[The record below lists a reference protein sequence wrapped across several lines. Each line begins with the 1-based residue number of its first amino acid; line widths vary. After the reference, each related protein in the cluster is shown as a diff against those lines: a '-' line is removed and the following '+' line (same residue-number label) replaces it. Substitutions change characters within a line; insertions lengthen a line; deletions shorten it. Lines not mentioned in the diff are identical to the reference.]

1 MARETTS
8 SGARRRRWPWVL
20 LGFGVL
26 LFVLV
31 GLGLLARPMMDVK
44 PEADAA
50 RDELGMAQDALKD
63 EDLDAAKLH
72 VAAARAHV
80 DEASTLVNGFGG
92 DVWRWVPVGGGAI
105 QDVRHLVGALDQA
118 TAIAEIGTEVY
129 PELMQSDSLVQ
140 DAQVDLDQLDGILTS
155 LDQAGLHLH
164 AAVDD
169 LEAVDGDT
177 PFIGDKVL
185 EARDQAWDRIEPIST
200 TYDEAE
206 PVLDAL
212 PDMLG
217 AEGERNYIVAIMNPA
232 ELRYSGGATLTLV
245 PMTMSDG
252 KIEFGDTVTNED
264 IAAGGDG
271 KIKWPKVKGNPFHT
285 PGKRVVMSATF
296 SPYWSQSGEELLRAW
311 EARFGQKADGV
322 ITVDL
327 QALARLMDL
336 TGPVEAEG
344 VGELNSGN
352 LVKVLAGSYDF
363 YDSEE
368 ERRAINAA
376 VVPAFREKLFQGGQ
390 FAEKFQLLAQAA
402 KGRHFAMYFRD
413 SRLQEAFLKRG
424 LAGDLSDTDHDY
436 VGVFTQNLNSS
447 KSDYWQ
453 TRSVASD
460 VQLAADGSAEVT
472 LTTTVQNSS
481 PIFTPPWTDNQPED
495 PAKDPRW
502 GYYTRWAGNAIA
514 VFLPKGAE
522 VEGQATIRGVPF
534 KPIVRSVLDRP
545 YFYRKVLLEP
555 GGQAIVT
562 VKYRVPNAATVDGD
576 TLTYHLDIDPQATV
590 NPETVD
596 VTLHLPDGY
605 SVAAPPAG
613 WTLTDAQTLKLQMF
627 LDDSPRFE
635 VEASKQ

>member
-1 MARETTS
+1 MARDKTS

-26 LFVLV
+26 AFVLV
-31 GLGLLARPMMDVK
+31 GLALLARPMMDVK

-50 RDELGMAQDALKD
+50 RDELGMAQDALKA
-63 EDLDAAKLH
+63 EDLDAAKVH

-140 DAQVDLDQLDGILTS
+140 NAQVDLDQLDGILTS
-155 LDQAGLHLH
+155 LNQAGLHLH

-185 EARDQAWDRIEPIST
+185 EARDQAWDKIEPIST

-212 PDMLG
+212 PDVLG
-217 AEGERNYIVAIMNPA
+217 ADGDRTYIVAIMNPA

-252 KIEFGDTVTNED
+252 KVEFGDTVTNQD
-264 IAAGGDG
+264 IVADG
-271 KIKWPKVKGNPFHT
+271 VGKYHWPKVKGNPFHT

-311 EARFGQKADGV
+311 EARFGQKPDGV

-327 QALARLMDL
+327 QALARLMEL
-336 TGPVEAEG
+336 TGPVQAEG

-352 LVKVLAGSYDF
+352 LVKVLAGSYDY

-368 ERRAINAA
+368 ERREINAA
-376 VVPAFREKLFQGGQ
+376 VVPAFREKLFEGG
-390 FAEKFQLLAQAA
+390 
-402 KGRHFAMYFRD
+402 HFADKFETRILWMDDEEMLPGRPYLIKAGPLTTMPGLVSTTPSISLIEASISSALACKAFLSSLKTLISIGSLVQLRSRQIMASRICD
-413 SRLQEAFLKRG
+413 VEGPRPLFSRLPSRVRWRPF
-424 LAGDLSDTDHDY
+424 
-436 VGVFTQNLNSS
+436 
-447 KSDYWQ
+447 
-453 TRSVASD
+453 
-460 VQLAADGSAEVT
+460 
-472 LTTTVQNSS
+472 
-481 PIFTPPWTDNQPED
+481 
-495 PAKDPRW
+495 PA
-502 GYYTRWAGNAIA
+502 I
-514 VFLPKGAE
+514 
-522 VEGQATIRGVPF
+522 
-534 KPIVRSVLDRP
+534 
-545 YFYRKVLLEP
+545 
-555 GGQAIVT
+555 
-562 VKYRVPNAATVDGD
+562 
-576 TLTYHLDIDPQATV
+576 
-590 NPETVD
+590 
-596 VTLHLPDGY
+596 
-605 SVAAPPAG
+605 
-613 WTLTDAQTLKLQMF
+613 
-627 LDDSPRFE
+627 
-635 VEASKQ
+635 

>member
-1 MARETTS
+1 M
-8 SGARRRRWPWVL
+8 
-20 LGFGVL
+20 
-26 LFVLV
+26 
-31 GLGLLARPMMDVK
+31 
-44 PEADAA
+44 
-50 RDELGMAQDALKD
+50 
-63 EDLDAAKLH
+63 
-72 VAAARAHV
+72 AAARGHV

-140 DAQVDLDQLDGILTS
+140 NAQVDLDQLDGILTS
-155 LDQAGLHLH
+155 LNQAGVHLH

-169 LEAVDGDT
+169 LEAVDGNT
-177 PFIGDKVL
+177 PFIGGKVL
-185 EARDQAWDRIEPIST
+185 EARDQAWDKIEPINT
-200 TYDEAE
+200 MYDEAE

-212 PDMLG
+212 PDVLG
-217 AEGERNYIVAIMNPA
+217 AEGDRNYIVAIMNPA

-252 KIEFGDTVTNED
+252 KVEFGDTVTNQD
-264 IAAGGDG
+264 I
-271 KIKWPKVKGNPFHT
+271 V
-285 PGKRVVMSATF
+285 
-296 SPYWSQSGEELLRAW
+296 
-311 EARFGQKADGV
+311 ADGV
-322 ITVDL
+322 GKTVAQGQGEPVPHAR
-327 QALARLMDL
+327 QAGRDERDVLAVLVAVRRGAAPRVGGQVRPEGRRRDHRRPAGARAAHGL
-336 TGPVEAEG
+336 TGPVQAEG

-390 FAEKFQLLAQAA
+390 FAEKFKVLAQAA

-413 SRLQEAFLKRG
+413 PLLQEAFLKRG

-436 VGVFTQNLNSS
+436 VGVFTQNLNAS

-472 LTTTVQNSS
+472 LTTTVQNTS
-481 PIFTPPWTDNQPED
+481 PTFTPPWTDNQPED

-522 VEGQATIRGVPF
+522 VQGQATIRGVPF

-605 SVAAPPAG
+605 GVAAPPAG
-613 WTLTDAQTLKLQMF
+613 WTLTDDQTLQLQMS